1 MAKEIEKY
9 FVKRLQSILSE
20 YLKDFS
26 QNNVA
31 KFSLG
36 ISNNIQLENL

>member
-9 FVKRLQSILSE
+9 FVKRLQTYLLE
-20 YLKDFS
+20 YLNDFS

-31 KFSLG
+31 KVLWF
-36 ISNNIQLENL
+36 IVT